1 MYLGLT
7 MLEIS
12 KIVMCEF
19 CTDYVKPKYEEKVKL
34 CYIDTDSFIV
44 YRRHLVDIAKDAE
57 TRFDNSDYELERPL
71 LKGKIR
77 QSTWIN
83 EIWISWENNDRVWH
97 IETENI

>member
-1 MYLGLT
+1 
-7 MLEIS
+7 MLHWYRQLYS
-12 KIVMCEF
+12 LHKN
-19 CTDYVKPKYEEKVKL
+19 
-34 CYIDTDSFIV
+34 
-44 YRRHLVDIAKDAE
+44 RRHLVDIAKDAE